1 MFVASP
7 MARFLQYRLLMQAE
21 SGTPA
26 LREMSISYLGRN
38 RAPKIAL
45 VAPVGG
51 EIWKGS
57 PTLKWTATDP
67 DGDTLTYEVQFSG
80 DGGRTWKPVGA
91 KPVSTAAAPAPTAT
105 IRPTRASAN
114 TALNQ
119 YKEQLE
125 ADAGLTPEQR
135 KESFEKAKALLDK
148 YFDEMPPAAG
158 EPAAPPSASA
168 KPAAPGKAPSGVT
181 RDAQVT
187 WDTTLAPD
195 GVYLLRVVATDR
207 ASNPNE
213 PLRDVAVSEPFI
225 VSNEAPQLFVFER
238 GITVDGEKNAAVTG
252 FSAGRVSLKGAQ
264 YRLGTGDW
272 SAIDAEDGVWDSAFE
287 AFRFSV
293 PECPTGPQ
301 TLEVRLIDVAGNAST
316 SKVKFTVP

>member
-1 MFVASP
+1 
-7 MARFLQYRLLMQAE
+7 
-21 SGTPA
+21 
-26 LREMSISYLGRN
+26 
-38 RAPKIAL
+38 
-45 VAPVGG
+45 
-51 EIWKGS
+51 
-57 PTLKWTATDP
+57 
-67 DGDTLTYEVQFSG
+67 
-80 DGGRTWKPVGA
+80 
-91 KPVSTAAAPAPTAT
+91 
-105 IRPTRASAN
+105 
-114 TALNQ
+114 
-119 YKEQLE
+119 
-125 ADAGLTPEQR
+125 
-135 KESFEKAKALLDK
+135 
-148 YFDEMPPAAG
+148 
-158 EPAAPPSASA
+158 
-168 KPAAPGKAPSGVT
+168 
-181 RDAQVT
+181 VT